1 MNQKLIFDTMGELE
15 QDDEDQIQKRKR
27 PNNLTYNKISFADR
41 VNVIYSKNVL
51 KMTTDEISKQ
61 YFINYNSIRN
71 IIKAH
76 DEMVA
81 ECEREEVPSMQ
92 NDDDEYLPY
101 KTQTIK
107 QLVNISK

>member
-1 MNQKLIFDTMGELE
+1 
-15 QDDEDQIQKRKR
+15 
-27 PNNLTYNKISFADR
+27 
-41 VNVIYSKNVL
+41 
-51 KMTTDEISKQ
+51 
-61 YFINYNSIRN
+61 
-71 IIKAH
+71 
-76 DEMVA
+76 MVA